1 LTKTG
6 SITREILMLFFT
18 IFNTPSYQSLNTPGM
33 KRTRVVLIWI
43 IGISF
48 IVVGALKYASL
59 EPELKSV
66 FERANYPTWFYYAI
80 GTVELAGGILLL
92 MTAATSKRLGS
103 IIIGLVMLGALVTR
117 FMLDE
122 PPRRFILPGLILLIA
137 VLISFD
143 FEIKNKDA
151 K

>member
-1 LTKTG
+1 
-6 SITREILMLFFT
+6 
-18 IFNTPSYQSLNTPGM
+18 M

-43 IGISF
+43 VGISF

-80 GTVELAGGILLL
+80 GTVELLGGILLL

-103 IIIGLVMLGALVTR
+103 IIIGLIMLGALVTR

-122 PPRRFILPGLILLIA
+122 PGRRFILPALILAIA
-137 VLISFD
+137 ILISFD
-143 FEIKNKDA
+143 FEIKKKGA